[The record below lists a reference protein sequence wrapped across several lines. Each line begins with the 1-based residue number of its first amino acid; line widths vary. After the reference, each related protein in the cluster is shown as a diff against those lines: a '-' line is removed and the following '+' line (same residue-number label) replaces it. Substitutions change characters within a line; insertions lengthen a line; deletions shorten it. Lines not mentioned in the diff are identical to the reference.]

1 MNDDLAVFRKMST
14 FKKEDDD
21 LQRPLIFFSE
31 NYKNLNGTDEPSFD
45 VQRLLEPITAVL
57 ETVLNASFGQF

>member
-1 MNDDLAVFRKMST
+1 MNDDLKVFRKMST

-21 LQRPLIFFSE
+21 LQRPLIFFAE